1 MNAFA
6 LDRYLFRRKF
16 FSMINTDFFIE
27 DTSGNTVLWGRKKGF
42 KLKEDIRL
50 FADAAMQQ
58 EVMAIAARSMLDFSG
73 TYDVTD
79 SQLQTRIGSV
89 RRKGLRSLLRDEW
102 HILGPAEEQIAIIQ
116 EDSQV
121 LALVRRFLTEL
132 VPQSFHV
139 LIGGTPVAEFK
150 QQFNPIKFRLNLDF
164 SLDARQQLDRRLG
177 LAAATLVGT
186 IEGRQND

>member
-6 LDRYLFRRKF
+6 LDRYLLRRKF
-16 FSMINTDFFIE
+16 FSMIHTDFFIE
-27 DTSGNTVLWGRKKGF
+27 DNSGNTVLWGRKKGF

-50 FADAAMQQ
+50 FADAAMQN
-58 EVMAIAARSMLDFSG
+58 EVIAIAARSVLDFSG

-79 SQLQTRIGSV
+79 SQLRTRIGSV

-102 HILGPAEEQIAIIQ
+102 HILGSAEEQIAIIQ

-150 QQFNPIKFRLNLDF
+150 QHFNPFRFRLGIDF